1 MENEELETT
10 AVTNDE
16 VIDTGEEE
24 LAGKTPEEE
33 ALEAL
38 KGKDVDIENSGQK
51 VDTTEEKKPEEQ
63 EEKEKVDVP
72 KVDTDKPIE
81 ELVKEQ
87 DKAIEEVSKDLET
100 KGINYD
106 DIANEYLSKGELS
119 QESYDKLSKAGYP
132 KTVIDAFV
140 RGWEATVEKFT
151 NTVYD
156 AAGGK
161 QEYERICQF
170 ITSLGDKEVNAFN
183 DVIENGNPT
192 QVIALIEGYKAR
204 MVQKYGTFN
213 RSVLGGNAS
222 GGNGGFKSKT
232 AMVKAMNDPRY
243 GSDPEYTAKVQKM
256 TMSAS
261 FID

>member
-1 MENEELETT
+1 MNEENEVTT
-10 AVTNDE
+10 TNEE
-16 VIDTGEEE
+16 VIDTGEPLE
-24 LAGKTPEEE
+24 GKSPEDE

-38 KGKDVDIENSGQK
+38 KGKDVDIKDSGQK
-51 VDTTEEKKPEEQ
+51 VDTEEEQKTDSEEEEEQKKP
-63 EEKEKVDVP
+63 DVP

-87 DKAIEEVSKDLET
+87 DKAIEEVSKDLES
-100 KGINYD
+100 KGIDYD
-106 DIANEYLSKGELS
+106 EIANEYLSKGELS

-170 ITSLGDKEVNAFN
+170 ITSLGDREVNAFN

-213 RSVLGGNAS
+213 RSVLGGTTAGNA
-222 GGNGGFKSKT
+222 GGFASKT
-232 AMVKAMNDPRY
+232 AMVKAMSDPRY

>member
-1 MENEELETT
+1 MNEENEVTTENEE
-10 AVTNDE
+10 
-16 VIDTGEEE
+16 VIETGEEE

-33 ALEAL
+33 ALEAI
-38 KGKDVDIENSGQK
+38 KGKEVDIKDSGQK
-51 VDTTEEKKPEEQ
+51 VETDEKEETEEKKS

-170 ITSLGDKEVNAFN
+170 ITSLGDREVNAFN

-213 RSVLGGNAS
+213 RSVMGGGTS
-222 GGNGGFKSKT
+222 GNNGGFRSKT

-243 GSDPEYTAKVQKM
+243 GSDPEYTEKVQKM